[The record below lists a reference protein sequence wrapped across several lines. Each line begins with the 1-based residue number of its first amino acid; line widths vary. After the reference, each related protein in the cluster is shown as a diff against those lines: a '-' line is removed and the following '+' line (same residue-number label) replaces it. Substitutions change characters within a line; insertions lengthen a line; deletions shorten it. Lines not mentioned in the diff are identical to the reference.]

1 MLCEIGI
8 TLFRELTIHQ
18 IVTHVSDN
26 GRPTQ
31 NCVRE
36 MGASSNE
43 TEPMPMRSRTIKRL
57 ALGLAAAAW
66 TLAAGAADISGAGA
80 TFPYP
85 VYAKWADAYKK
96 LTGIGLNY
104 QSIGS
109 GGGIKQIKAKTV
121 TFGASDMPLKPD
133 DLKAA
138 GLLQFPMII
147 GGVVPVVNI
156 KGIQAG
162 QLQLDGATVASIYLG
177 DITQWNDPQIKR
189 LNPKLA
195 LPNSAIAPVYR
206 SDGSGTNFLFSDYL
220 SKANPKFK
228 SSIGANTSVQ
238 WPTGIGAKGNEGV
251 ANMTTQTDGAIGY
264 VEYAYAKQNKMAYT
278 LLTNKAGVAVAP
290 SAESFQAAAGSADWT
305 NADSYY
311 LILTDQAGAKSW
323 PITGASFILVYKQPA
338 DAAPV
343 GEALKFF
350 AWAYKDGAS
359 MAAELDYVPLPAA
372 LITQVKKTWTSE
384 ITSGGHPVWSGK

>member
-1 MLCEIGI
+1 M
-8 TLFRELTIHQ
+8 Q
-18 IVTHVSDN
+18 IMN
-26 GRPTQ
+26 IP
-31 NCVRE
+31 
-36 MGASSNE
+36 A
-43 TEPMPMRSRTIKRL
+43 RL
-57 ALGLAAAAW
+57 AVVAAAA
-66 TLAAGAADISGAGA
+66 TLSFTAAAADISGAGA

-85 VYAKWADAYKK
+85 IYAKWADAYKK

-156 KGIQAG
+156 KGIQGG
-162 QLQLDGATVASIYLG
+162 QLHLDGATVASIYMG
-177 DITQWNDPQIKR
+177 DITQWNDPAIKK

-195 LPNSAIAPVYR
+195 LPSTAIAPVYR

-220 SKANPKFK
+220 SKSSVKFQ

-238 WPTGIGAKGNEGV
+238 WPVGIGAKGNEGV

-264 VEYAYAKQNKMAYT
+264 VEYAYAKQNKMSFT
-278 LLTNKAGVAVAP
+278 TLTNKAGNAVAP
-290 SAESFQAAAGSADWT
+290 NAESFQAAAATADWAG
-305 NADSYY
+305 ADSYY

-323 PITGASFILVYKQPA
+323 PITGASFILLYKQPD
-338 DAAPV
+338 DAAAV

-350 AWAYKDGAS
+350 AWAYKDGAP
-359 MAAELDYVPLPAA
+359 MAAELDYVPLPAS
-372 LITQVKKTWTSE
+372 LIVQVKKTWSSQV
-384 ITSGGHPVWSGK
+384 ISGGRPVWSGK

>member
-1 MLCEIGI
+1 M
-8 TLFRELTIHQ
+8 Q
-18 IVTHVSDN
+18 
-26 GRPTQ
+26 
-31 NCVRE
+31 
-36 MGASSNE
+36 MSN
-43 TEPMPMRSRTIKRL
+43 RL
-57 ALGLAAAAW
+57 AAIAAAAALS
-66 TLAAGAADISGAGA
+66 LAAIAAAATDISGAGA

-85 VYAKWADAYKK
+85 IYAKWADAYKK
-96 LTGIGLNY
+96 LAGVGLTY

-121 TFGASDMPLKPD
+121 TFGASDMPLKPE

-156 KGIQAG
+156 KGVQPG
-162 QLQLDGATVASIYLG
+162 QLHLDGATVAAIYMG
-177 DITQWNDPQIKR
+177 DITQWDDAKIKH

-195 LPNSAIAPVYR
+195 LPSTAIAPVYR

-220 SKANPKFK
+220 SKSSPKFL

-264 VEYAYAKQNKMAYT
+264 VEYAYAKQNKMACASM
-278 LLTNKAGVAVAP
+278 TNKAGNVVEP
-290 SAESFQAAAGSADWT
+290 SAETFQAAAANADWAH
-305 NADSYY
+305 ADSYY

-323 PITGASFILVYKQPA
+323 PIPGASFILVYKHPE
-338 DAAPV
+338 DPAPV
-343 GEALKFF
+343 KEALKFF

-359 MAAELDYVPLPAA
+359 MAAELDYVPLPPA
-372 LITQVKKTWTSE
+372 LIAQVKKTWASE
-384 ITSGGHPVWSGK
+384 IKAPDGQPVWSEK

>member
-1 MLCEIGI
+1 M
-8 TLFRELTIHQ
+8 TLKTLKHLT
-18 IVTHVSDN
+18 V
-26 GRPTQ
+26 
-31 NCVRE
+31 
-36 MGASSNE
+36 ASVAVCLSF
-43 TEPMPMRSRTIKRL
+43 
-57 ALGLAAAAW
+57 AAA
-66 TLAAGAADISGAGA
+66 AADISGAGA

-85 VYAKWADAYKK
+85 IYAKWADAYKK
-96 LTGIGLNY
+96 LTNVGLNY

-133 DLKAA
+133 DLKAS

-156 KGIQAG
+156 KGVHAG
-162 QLQLDGATVASIYLG
+162 ALRLDGAKIASIYLG
-177 DITQWNDPQIKR
+177 DITQWNDPKIKS
-189 LNPKLA
+189 LNPKVV
-195 LPNSAIAPVYR
+195 LPATAIAPVYR

-220 SKANPKFK
+220 SKSSAKFQ

-264 VEYAYAKQNKMAYT
+264 VEYAYAKQNKMAYV
-278 LLTNKAGVAVAP
+278 LLTNKAGAAVAP
-290 SAESFQAAAGSADWT
+290 NAESFQAAAANADW
-305 NADSYY
+305 AKSDSYY

-323 PITGASFILVYKQPA
+323 PLTGASFILVYKQPA
-338 DAAPV
+338 DAAAV

-350 AWAYKDGAS
+350 DWAYKDGAA
-359 MAAELDYVPLPAA
+359 MANDLDYVPLPPA
-372 LITQVKKTWTSE
+372 LIAMVKKTWTAE
-384 ITSGGHPVWSGK
+384 ITAGGKPVWSGK